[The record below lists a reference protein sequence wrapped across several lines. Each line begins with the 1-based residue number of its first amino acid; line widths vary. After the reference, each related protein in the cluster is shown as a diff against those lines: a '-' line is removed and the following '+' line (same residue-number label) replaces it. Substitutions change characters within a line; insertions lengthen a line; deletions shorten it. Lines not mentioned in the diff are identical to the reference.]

1 MRRAASILGAAIP
14 YISVAVG
21 LYVARSAWVAILLY
35 HFGIVVAITATGWRN
50 RLLRA
55 RTGWR
60 AGATVVAVATTAL
73 GGVALYVL
81 WPLVD
86 ATPPDGGLRRALS
99 EFGLEGASWA
109 AFALYYATIHPF
121 LEELFWRTGE
131 SGAVD
136 KPGWRDAAF
145 AGYHALVLR
154 FFVGPVWVVVIVVV
168 LLLASWTWRV
178 VDRRFGGLG
187 VPLISHAAADASIV
201 AAATMLA
208 RGG

>member
-14 YISVAVG
+14 YVSVAVG

-35 HFGIVVAITATGWRN
+35 HFGIVVAITATGWRS

-55 RTGWR
+55 RSGWR
-60 AGATVVAVATTAL
+60 AGASVVAVATTAM
-73 GGVALYVL
+73 GGLALYVL
-81 WPLVD
+81 WPLAD
-86 ATPPDGGLRRALS
+86 ATPSGLRQALS
-99 EFGLEGASWA
+99 EFGLEGVSWT

-121 LEELFWRTGE
+121 LEELFWRAGD

-154 FFVGPVWVVVIVVV
+154 FFVGPVWVVVIIVV

-178 VDRRFGGLG
+178 VERRFGGLG
-187 VPLISHAAADASIV
+187 VPLISHASASAGIV